1 MMTLRHM
8 EVFHAIM
15 VTGSVTGAAR
25 LLNITQPAI
34 SAVLKHCESRLNM
47 KLFLRASGRLQPTE
61 EALAIFPDV
70 AAIFGRVDA
79 VGRLAQDLV
88 GGKLGMLSVAAAFPI
103 ANGYLAKAMAS
114 FLEQR
119 PKVRCTL
126 QSLTSPQVLDRVI
139 NREVE
144 LGLAHEPIVSNA
156 VETEEL
162 MSWSL
167 DCVMPEDHPLS
178 RCDQIEVRDLLP
190 YPIITYQPQI
200 VFRPYVDR
208 AFSQA
213 GVAPTITAQVSI
225 ALTGI
230 MLARF
235 GAGVAIVDSQ
245 LVRSMGIPGLTIR
258 ELAPRIEAKTL
269 LIQPKDA
276 PRSVIVNEFVGHLR
290 KVIREDGV

>member
-47 KLFLRASGRLQPTE
+47 KLFLRAGGRLQPTE

-88 GGKLGMLSVAAAFPI
+88 GGKLGTLSVAAAFPI

-114 FLEQR
+114 FLVER

-144 LGLAHEPIVSNA
+144 LGLAHEPIISNA
-156 VETEEL
+156 VDTEEL

-167 DCVMPEDHPLS
+167 NCVMPEDHPLVE
-178 RCDQIEVRDLLP
+178 RDEIDVRDLAP

-213 GVAPTITAQVSI
+213 GIAPTIAVQVSI

-245 LVRSMGIPGLTIR
+245 LVDSMGIPGLAVR
-258 ELAPRIEAKTL
+258 ELTPRIEAKTL

-276 PRSVIVNEFVGHLR
+276 PRSVVVNEFIGHLR